1 MTFRT
6 VHQDECPQ
14 IEKAAGSYN
23 SVYPVYQRIIPA
35 LYAYE
40 VCSYLNLIYKQI
52 HSIASMPDYYSL
64 HATENDEMSILSTLS
79 VLSYNLS
86 YELNRLEKVKEDREP
101 WGFNKAYRHYFD
113 TIIEEL
119 EAFKDAV
126 EQDSSIESDYIITM
140 VEFLDKLILKGFA
153 ELTKAYPEHGFY
165 IKK

>member
-1 MTFRT
+1 MTFR
-6 VHQDECPQ
+6 QDECPQ
-14 IEKAAGSYN
+14 LEKAAGSYN
-23 SVYPVYQRIIPA
+23 SVYPVYQRIKPA

-40 VCSYLNLIYKQI
+40 VCRYLNLIYKQI

-86 YELNRLEKVKEDREP
+86 YELNRLEKVKEEREP
-101 WGFNKAYRHYFD
+101 GFNKEYRHYFD
-113 TIIEEL
+113 TITEEL
-119 EAFKDAV
+119 EAFKDAI
-126 EQDSSIESDYIITM
+126 EQDSSIEPDYIITM
-140 VEFLDKLILKGFA
+140 VKFLNKLILRGFA